1 MALASGT
8 SVFLAKGVVKHS
20 WTLTSSATSGR
31 PATLSRFPDKVV
43 QFSGTFTN
51 ATVVLCGSNQSATV
65 ATASLTTGALAD
77 SRGEANPISVTAA
90 GIVQVLENTNL
101 IYPKIVST
109 GATGAL
115 KNIGVT
121 IVAQSTKR

>member
-31 PATLSRFPDKVV
+31 PATLSRFPDKTV
-43 QFSGTFTN
+43 QFRGTFTN

-65 ATASLTTGALAD
+65 ATASLTTGSLSD

-90 GIVQVLENTNL
+90 NIMQVLENPNL
-101 IYPKIVST
+101 IYPKIVSLGT
-109 GATGAL
+109 AGTA
-115 KNIGVT
+115 KSIT
-121 IVAQSTKR
+121 IDVVAQSTKR